1 MPGLGRVSGIF
12 DPRCG
17 MKDLSCSVGTP
28 SCGVW
33 DFVLRPG
40 IAPRPSA
47 LREQRPSLWTS
58 REVPILIFLMVS
70 QRSLG
75 LYSFS
80 FHLFLSFLELDNF
93 TWLIFKFADS
103 SISYLLLKPS
113 CEFFLS
119 IIDIF
124 WPEEFD
130 SYSTFSLFIDIFS
143 LLSCCSLGLLN
154 FSVHCFL

>member
-12 DPRCG
+12 DLCCG
-17 MKDLSCSVGTP
+17 VKDLSCSMGTP
-28 SCGVW
+28 SCSVW
-33 DFVLRPG
+33 DLVLRPG
-40 IAPRPSA
+40 IAPRPPA
-47 LREQRPSLWTS
+47 LREQRPSLRTS

-80 FHLFLSFLELDNF
+80 FRLCLSFLELDNF
-93 TWLIFKFADS
+93 TWFIFEFADS

-113 CEFFLS
+113 YEFFLS

-124 WPEEFD
+124 WPEEFVWFLL
-130 SYSTFSLFIDIFS
+130 Y
-143 LLSCCSLGLLN
+143 LLSLYWYFLFVELL
-154 FSVHCFL
+154 FSRFA